1 MAQKSCSTGEYVKT
15 LPPDVRKRY
24 DEKTAVIQADPY
36 ELSVADFSDDL
47 REWPDLNYVDIV
59 YFLIFQHSFYTRE
72 QLRNVKSLDSYGMQ
86 QEGWVRELLHKEIN
100 GNHIIKSKVIIF
112 VSVCI
117 YPLLLVPYDKLLY
130 INNP

>member
-1 MAQKSCSTGEYVKT
+1 MKT

-36 ELSVADFSDDL
+36 ELSLADFSDDF
-47 REWPDLNYVDIV
+47 REWPDLNYVDMV